1 MNGNFHDAL
10 SSSRL
15 ALLDEGNCSVH
26 QLPPYSKVVLT
37 CDDGL
42 KNMKGIFIQMRLLV
56 FLLCPH
62 LRRSGGA
69 VRVVATWHTL
79 TSGYRCFIQGT
90 FEIPAIFPFL
100 GPKFLKP
107 LCFSLSPLIFL
118 SLFVPLLLY
127 VFLLRVFWSLPHFS
141 FLGLVFWGMVSFPL
155 LFVFCSENCLSFP
168 FSL

>member
-15 ALLDEGNCSVH
+15 AILDEGNCSVH

-42 KNMKGIFIQMRLLV
+42 KNMKGLFIRMRLLV
-56 FLLCPH
+56 FLLCSH
-62 LRRSGGA
+62 LRQSGDI
-69 VRVVATWHTL
+69 VLVVATWHTL
-79 TSGYRCFIQGT
+79 TGGYRCFIQRT
-90 FEIPAIFPFL
+90 FKFPAVFQFL
-100 GPKFLKP
+100 EPNFLKP
-107 LCFSLSPLIFL
+107 LCFSLSPLLFL

-127 VFLLRVFWSLPHFS
+127 VFLLRAFWSSPHFS
-141 FLGLVFWGMVSFPL
+141 FLGLVFWGKVSFPL
-155 LFVFCSENCLSFP
+155 LFVLCSKNCLSFP